1 MQKVSNF
8 AQANAVLLGFV
19 PPATGNRRYTL
30 ERITALMQHLGNPQ
44 DELKI
49 VHVAGTSGKTSTSYY
64 IAAMLQQSGMKVGLT
79 VSPHI
84 DEVNERIQING
95 VPMDE
100 QTFCQNLN
108 EFMRLIDDF
117 PDKPTYFEVLI
128 AFVYWVFAK
137 EKVVYAVVEVGL
149 GGLLDGTNV
158 ARRADKVCV
167 ITDIGLDHTQ
177 VLGRTITAIA
187 AQKAGI
193 IHAHNTVFCYDQGA
207 AVMDVVREV
216 CQQQKATLHEIT
228 SATARR
234 TPNQLP
240 LFQRRNWYLAT
251 HVAQFV
257 AGREHLQ
264 LSSAKLQA
272 AAQTLVPARM
282 EVFKVGDKTVI
293 VDGSHNEQKIQTLLK
308 SLKHKYPNQPFAVLA
323 SFGHNKDTSISDSLR
338 LLTELA
344 THILLTKFSLGQ
356 DEIRR
361 PINPQKLVEVCR
373 KLGYHEMSAELNPQK
388 AFQKLMARPEE
399 LLLITGSFYLLNHIR
414 PLLRAI

>member
-1 MQKVSNF
+1 
-8 AQANAVLLGFV
+8 
-19 PPATGNRRYTL
+19 
-30 ERITALMQHLGNPQ
+30 
-44 DELKI
+44 
-49 VHVAGTSGKTSTSYY
+49 
-64 IAAMLQQSGMKVGLT
+64 
-79 VSPHI
+79 
-84 DEVNERIQING
+84 
-95 VPMDE
+95 
-100 QTFCQNLN
+100 
-108 EFMRLIDDF
+108 
-117 PDKPTYFEVLI
+117 
-128 AFVYWVFAK
+128 
-137 EKVVYAVVEVGL
+137 
-149 GGLLDGTNV
+149 
-158 ARRADKVCV
+158 
-167 ITDIGLDHTQ
+167 
-177 VLGRTITAIA
+177 
-187 AQKAGI
+187 
-193 IHAHNTVFCYDQGA
+193 
-207 AVMDVVREV
+207 MDVVREV